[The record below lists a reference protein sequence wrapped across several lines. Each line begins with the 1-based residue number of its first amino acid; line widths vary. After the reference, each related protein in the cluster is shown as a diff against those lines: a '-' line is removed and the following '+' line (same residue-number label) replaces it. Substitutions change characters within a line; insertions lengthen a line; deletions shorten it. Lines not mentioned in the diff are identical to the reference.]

1 MSRRFPLLLG
11 VALWAK
17 AALFAQNPFAA
28 SAPYKGLYEGR
39 HAQVDVALRLLADDE
54 RYTGTL
60 RIGRREYTL
69 QATPTPLQLAG
80 EFYDEAGAAAPFV
93 CQVSADGETLTIER
107 DSGDIRL
114 QRVAVPENIWGHWE
128 SEGVQLLLSQA
139 PESSAVSGMIFFQGG
154 KFPLQG
160 RYEVGLLDGSFAS
173 DGQSYPFTVH
183 ARMEELD
190 FISGPFTERLTPKSH
205 EALWQAFGLIPNA
218 MGAIEDD
225 EEVARQITLLHRQEV
240 VDALI
245 VQEEFQLEVEAATSR
260 QDALLL
266 AAAAEKV
273 GTLES
278 VAENLM
284 HRVREAR
291 DYVAAVRFQQ
301 ADALMR
307 KDEPTEEEL
316 VEAFALLRSA
326 AEWDHVSA
334 MSALGLMYFKGQGVE
349 MNYVACLEWTQRAAE
364 QGHVTAMENMG
375 FLLERGLGAPANLEQ
390 ALRWYERAADEGEAS
405 AAESVRRLRE
415 STD

>member
-11 VALWAK
+11 VALWAT
-17 AALFAQNPFAA
+17 APLVAQNPFAA
-28 SAPYKGLYEGR
+28 SAPYKGVYEGR

-60 RIGRREYTL
+60 RIGTRDYTL

-93 CQVSADGETLTIER
+93 CQVSADGETLIIER

-114 QRVAVPENIWGHWE
+114 RRVAVPDNIWGHWE
-128 SEGVQLLLSQA
+128 GEGVQLLLSQA
-139 PESSAVSGMIFFQGG
+139 PDSPAVSGMIFFRGG

-160 RYEVGLLDGSFAS
+160 RYDVGLLDGSFQS
-173 DGQSYPFTVH
+173 EGQTYPFTVH
-183 ARMEELD
+183 ARAEELH
-190 FISGPFTERLTPKSH
+190 FISGPFSERLTPKSR

-218 MGAIEDD
+218 MGAIEED
-225 EEVARQITLLHRQEV
+225 EEVMRQVTLLHRQEV

-245 VQEEFQLEVEAATSR
+245 VQEDFQLEVEAATAR

-266 AAAAEKV
+266 AAAAEKL
-273 GTLES
+273 GTLET

-291 DYVAAVRFQQ
+291 DYVAVVRFQK
-301 ADALMR
+301 ADELMM

-316 VEAFALLRSA
+316 TQAFTLLQSA
-326 AEWDHVSA
+326 AEWDHAPA

-375 FLLERGLGAPANLEQ
+375 FLLERGLGAPPNSEQ
-390 ALRWYERAADEGEAS
+390 ALRWYERAADEGNAS
-405 AAESVRRLRE
+405 AAESVRRLRG
-415 STD
+415 SAD